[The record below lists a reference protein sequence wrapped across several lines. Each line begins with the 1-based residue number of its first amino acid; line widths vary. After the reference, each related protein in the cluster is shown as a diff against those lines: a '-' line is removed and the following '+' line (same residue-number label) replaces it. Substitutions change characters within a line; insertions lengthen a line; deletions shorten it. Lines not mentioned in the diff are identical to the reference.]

1 MESKGKIPGFIPG
14 GVKNFWVVCF
24 NILSYIIKYIGID
37 LEAGMILKQIYLDI
51 CFSARDPFHYLHIIY
66 SIDFVGIGKLGILT
80 AHKINRIF
88 NIKRG

>member
-1 MESKGKIPGFIPG
+1 
-14 GVKNFWVVCF
+14 
-24 NILSYIIKYIGID
+24 
-37 LEAGMILKQIYLDI
+37 MILKQIYLDI